1 MWKHTRSGIEFF
13 EWKGNGCDD
22 TGLADARGQDPRV
35 RFFADALVFA
45 NILCCGDGSPSHFG
59 YLRISCISLRTL
71 LSMGLFWGDYEQCR
85 WKRGEIRWEQ
95 CCSLS
100 HSGASF
106 LGQSHSQ
113 QWFWLEVWATQRKNE
128 QMLADAFR
136 TSTVFGSA
144 RVWTVE
150 PLVECRSWCEMRKFA
165 WHALHSCDA
174 GLKQRTSVFPP

>member
-1 MWKHTRSGIEFF
+1 MWRHGTCRCSG
-13 EWKGNGCDD
+13 
-22 TGLADARGQDPRV
+22 TGSQSSLLRRC
-35 RFFADALVFA
+35 LS
-45 NILCCGDGSPSHFG
+45 LCQHPMLWWWLPFK
-59 YLRISCISLRTL
+59 LRISCISLRIL

-85 WKRGEIRWEQ
+85 WKCGEIRWEQ

-165 WHALHSCDA
+165 GPTLHSCDA